1 MNKTDRNA
9 KEVAAS
15 ILSDRNDSTYSMSME
30 WKRSRVWGTNPTLT
44 CNGITVAKAS
54 GCGYDKESAAL
65 VDFLSHLVPE
75 AARSSGAGFQS
86 VVDTMAA
93 AGWEL
98 KKTYCGIR
106 EDGYKLRRAQP

>member
-15 ILSDRNDSTYSMSME
+15 ILSDGNGLTYSLSME
-30 WKRSRVWGTNPTLT
+30 WKRSRVWGANPVLT
-44 CNGITVAKAS
+44 YNGTTVAKAS

-65 VDFLSHLVPE
+65 ADFLSRLVPE

-86 VVDTMAA
+86 VVDAMAA

-98 KKTYCGIR
+98 KKTYCGVR
-106 EDGYKLRRAQP
+106 EDGYELRRRCA